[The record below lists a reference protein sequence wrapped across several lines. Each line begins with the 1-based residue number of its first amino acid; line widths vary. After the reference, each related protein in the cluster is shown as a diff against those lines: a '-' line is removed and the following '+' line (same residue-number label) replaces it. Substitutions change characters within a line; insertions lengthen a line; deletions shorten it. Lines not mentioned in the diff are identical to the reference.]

1 MASPEGEQKPR
12 HDRVLDPQQVWPYAS
27 SSVSIQTLEEHT
39 ADPIPVVKG
48 MLDTLVL
55 RALAWAPMHGVE
67 IIEWLETR
75 SDGRLVAD
83 DSAVYQAVYR
93 MEAKGLVSADWGV
106 TASNRRAR
114 YYAITVAGR
123 AHLRTETK
131 RWLRAAAVVVDVL
144 GPDPRPAR

>member
-1 MASPEGEQKPR
+1 MDE
-12 HDRVLDPQQVWPYAS
+12 L
-27 SSVSIQTLEEHT
+27 
-39 ADPIPVVKG
+39 ADPIPLVKG

-75 SDGRLVAD
+75 SGGRLAAD

-93 MEAKGLVSADWGV
+93 MEARGLVSADWGV

-114 YYAITVAGR
+114 YYAITPAGR
-123 AHLRTETK
+123 EHLRAETR
-131 RWLRAAAVVVDVL
+131 RWLRTAQVVVDVL
-144 GPDPRPAR
+144 GPQPRTAG

>member
-1 MASPEGEQKPR
+1 
-12 HDRVLDPQQVWPYAS
+12 V
-27 SSVSIQTLEEHT
+27 
-39 ADPIPVVKG
+39 ADALQIVKG
-48 MLDTLVL
+48 MLDVLVL

-75 SDGRLVAD
+75 SGGRLAAD

-93 MEAKGLVSADWGV
+93 MEARGLVAAEWGT

-114 YYAITVAGR
+114 YYAITSAGR

-131 RWLRAAAVVVDVL
+131 RWLRTAQVVVDVL
-144 GPDPRPAR
+144 GPQPASAR